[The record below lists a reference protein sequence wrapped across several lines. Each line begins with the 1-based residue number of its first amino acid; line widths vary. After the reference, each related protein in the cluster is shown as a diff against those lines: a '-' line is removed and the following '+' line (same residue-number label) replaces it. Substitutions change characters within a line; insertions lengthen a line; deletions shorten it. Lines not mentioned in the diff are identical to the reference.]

1 VDLEDSNELA
11 RIARMRHFLTI
22 SWWMLAIRGVAA
34 VLFGLLALAWPAL
47 TLLVLVLLFAV
58 YTLIVGSLAVLA
70 SLKTRDE
77 QGWWLV
83 LLLGLASITAGIV
96 ALLYPRMTAFVLV
109 LIMGAGALIIGVIDT
124 WIAVRLR
131 KEIRNEWF
139 LGTAGVISILFGA
152 FVLLSPGAGAL
163 ALVWVI
169 ALQSIATGVLFVIIG
184 LRVRSSADPHRQP
197 TTHAH

>member
-1 VDLEDSNELA
+1 
-11 RIARMRHFLTI
+11 
-22 SWWMLAIRGVAA
+22 
-34 VLFGLLALAWPAL
+34 
-47 TLLVLVLLFAV
+47 
-58 YTLIVGSLAVLA
+58 
-70 SLKTRDE
+70 
-77 QGWWLV
+77 
-83 LLLGLASITAGIV
+83 
-96 ALLYPRMTAFVLV
+96 MTAFVLV
-109 LIMGAGALIIGVIDT
+109 FIMGAGALIIGVIDT